1 MDPYFGVRRGRKEG
15 KGEKDGIGSAL
26 IDREGAREHWNS
38 VGTCGFP
45 DCHQIFRRSNYCP
58 PGNYN
63 PRYHSRT
70 TSNQRDRNSF
80 PSSPSPRPR
89 GTSRT
94 WQVVRSSDF
103 SPRRPPRRG
112 KEKRANVFHDLV
124 PRKHLASTQ
133 FFSRDEISADFQ
145 NDASNFF
152 ILPFPLTISKSTV
165 SQENHEYC

>member
-1 MDPYFGVRRGRKEG
+1 MIGRGRENIG
-15 KGEKDGIGSAL
+15 TRLELVVSPIVTRFFAGLIIVPRATTTLDTIVELPAINGIA
-26 IDREGAREHWNS
+26 IP
-38 VGTCGFP
+38 FP
-45 DCHQIFRRSNYCP
+45 P
-58 PGNYN
+58 P
-63 PRYHSRT
+63 
-70 TSNQRDRNSF
+70 
-80 PSSPSPRPR
+80 PSPR

-103 SPRRPPRRG
+103 SPRPTTPQGEGETSQR
-112 KEKRANVFHDLV
+112 V
-124 PRKHLASTQ
+124 PRPRPSQTSRSSTQ